1 LFKVDVMKQKMG
13 FIGKLMK
20 MQTNLREN
28 RELFMQLRGM
38 CPDKKIPKGL
48 LMASTMEIKDAM
60 EHFRKA
66 KDMDATN
73 ERRPG

>member
-1 LFKVDVMKQKMG
+1 MKQKMG

-38 CPDKKIPKGL
+38 CPDKRIPRGL
-48 LMASTMEIKDAM
+48 LLASTVEIKDAL
-60 EHFRKA
+60 EHFKKA
-66 KDMDATN
+66 KAMDSIN